1 VASLSRFEQDGVVSN
16 KAGRAYNRDCSA
28 EKAALFRPGG
38 PPITDSMLET
48 MLAARTNMIDA
59 QIRSADVTDPRIH
72 AAMAAVARERFVP
85 NNKRALAY
93 ADVPVEVAPGRFLLD
108 PRSLAKAL
116 QLAAVTAQDRVLDVA
131 CGTGYSSAVLGRLAK
146 SVVALEQ
153 DADLVRIASEALTQ
167 AQGNIEVTQGS
178 LIEGFKMGGPYD
190 LILVNGAIEARPD
203 TLLSQL
209 DEGGRL
215 VVFLQTGAQGRA
227 TLFVREHGAIGSRP
241 GFDAT
246 VPLLAG
252 FRKSQGFIF

>member
-1 VASLSRFEQDGVVSN
+1 MSQ
-16 KAGRAYNRDCSA
+16 
-28 EKAALFRPGG
+28 
-38 PPITDSMLET
+38 T

-85 NNKRALAY
+85 GNKRALAY

-108 PRSLAKAL
+108 PRSFAKAL
-116 QLAAVTAQDRVLDVA
+116 QLAEVTADDRVLDVGCA
-131 CGTGYSSAVLGRLAK
+131 TGYSSAVLARLAK
-146 SVVALEQ
+146 SVIALEQ
-153 DADLVRIASEALTQ
+153 DADLVRIASEAL
-167 AQGNIEVTQGS
+167 ALADGNIEVTQGS

-190 LILVNGAIEARPD
+190 LILVNGAIPARPD
-203 TLLSQL
+203 TLLGQL
-209 DEGGRL
+209 AEGGRL
-215 VVFLQTGAQGRA
+215 VAFLQDGAPSPGVGGRA

-241 GFDAT
+241 GFDAS